1 MLLHMMETAT
11 LIICIVNI
19 GKYLEGKAKQSI
31 LQMSESVFPEKS
43 LASNSV
49 VSFIEPKNRKF
60 AIESE
65 NNYEVSLLDKGDLI
79 RIKAG

>member
-1 MLLHMMETAT
+1 
-11 LIICIVNI
+11 
-19 GKYLEGKAKQSI
+19 
-31 LQMSESVFPEKS
+31 MSESVFPEQS

-65 NNYEVSLLDKGDLI
+65 KNYEVSLLDKGDLI
-79 RIKAG
+79 RISEG